1 MKAFLVFGFGMS
13 LMSITW
19 IVLCFLAAKEKKK
32 QSCERKERKVNKF
45 VSSGPLLQIDFRYDI
60 LSFQSLA
67 KVSTMTRTIS
77 NH

>member
-19 IVLCFLAAKEKKK
+19 IVLCFLAVKKSNRESEKR
-32 QSCERKERKVNKF
+32 ERITNLCHQTLFYKLI
-45 VSSGPLLQIDFRYDI
+45 SDDI

-67 KVSTMTRTIS
+67 KESTMTRTIS
-77 NH
+77 NA